1 MKTILTLL
9 VILSFERAL
18 LAEEKGL
25 YFPPAEGVWEQIDP
39 AQAGWDTAKLKQAL
53 DYAGRHK
60 SSAVVILAGGKLI
73 AEKYWKPAAPEKRAN
88 GSPNPYYYLRVG
100 HNSQGHVVE
109 DVASVQK
116 SVTAMLVGIA
126 QAKGLLKLSDLVQQ
140 HLGSGWSDAPA
151 AAEAKIT
158 IRHLISMT
166 SGLTTQLKYEAPAG
180 SRWKYNTTAYA
191 HARNCVVKAAKMS
204 ENKLT
209 DQWLTGP
216 LGMKDSRWVPRPLAG
231 KTGSITNQ
239 YGFATTARD
248 LARFGLLMLAN
259 GEWDGETVLEDKEFI
274 KAATKPSQNLNKSYG
289 YLWWLSPGKGMYYAK
304 GRLVRRLYVIPGQNL
319 VIVRLG
325 DQPNMEFDGEFL
337 RLLRAAMTK

>member
-9 VILSFERAL
+9 LLLLFERTPF
-18 LAEEKGL
+18 AEEAGV
-25 YFPPAEGVWEQIDP
+25 YFPPAEGVWEQADP

-53 DYAGRHK
+53 DYAGRQK
-60 SSAVVILAGGKLI
+60 SSAVVILSGGKLI
-73 AEKYWKPAAPEKRAN
+73 AEKYWQPAAPEKTPD
-88 GSPNPYYYLRVG
+88 GSPNPYYYMRVG
-100 HNSQGHVVE
+100 HNAQGQVIE

-126 QAKGLLKLSDLVQQ
+126 QAKGLLKLNDPVQR
-140 HLGSGWSDAPA
+140 HLGEGWSDAPA

-191 HARNCVVKAAKMS
+191 HARTCVVKAANMT
-204 ENKLT
+204 ENELT
-209 DQWLTGP
+209 DKWLTGP
-216 LGMKDSRWVPRPLAG
+216 LGMKDSRWVPRPFAG
-231 KTGSITNQ
+231 KTGSISNQ

-259 GEWDGETVLEDKEFI
+259 GDWDGSAVLEDKEFI
-274 KAATKPSQNLNKSYG
+274 KAATKPSQNLNKTYG
-289 YLWWLSPGKGMYYAK
+289 YLWWLSPGKGMYSAK
-304 GRLVRRLYVIPGQNL
+304 GRLVRRLYVIPGQKL

-325 DQPNMEFDGEFL
+325 DQPKMDFDGEFL
-337 RLLRAAMTK
+337 RLLRAAITK